1 MILKAYKQPRF
12 FTSMINPFKPENEKL
27 RIASLNELQL
37 LDSEPETNYDSIA
50 QLASYI
56 CDVPVSL
63 ISLVADDKQWFKAKV
78 GTDLCE
84 TDRDVAFCSHAILQP
99 DKLMEVP
106 DTLLDPR
113 FVDNPLVTSDV
124 NIRFYAGMPLL
135 SKDGLPLGTLC
146 VIDNKPHKLNDK
158 QRNALKALATQV
170 ESLFELRRQN
180 LELEKIKGNLNIKN
194 NQLKEFAGTV
204 SHDMKMPLANMIIT
218 SDLLKAKYGHQ
229 LDETGLNYLTY
240 LKQSSFRLSNYITD
254 ILNHY
259 ESDTL
264 LNSHIEDFHVQDVLE
279 QIIDLLNIKF
289 DCEINLP
296 EENLMVH
303 CNRAA
308 FQQIFFNLIGN
319 SLKYN
324 NQERIII
331 DITGREE
338 NGYYHFSIEDN
349 GIGIPENKQ
358 EAIFELFTIV
368 EEADRSGNRGN
379 GIGLS
384 TVKKLVANLGG
395 EISVKSVVNK
405 GTIFYFTIKRAF

>member
-1 MILKAYKQPRF
+1 MIEALL
-12 FTSMINPFKPENEKL
+12 PENEL
-27 RIASLNELQL
+27 ARITSLNDLQIL
-37 LDSEPETNYDSIA
+37 NSGTEINYDNIA
-50 QLASYI
+50 YLASYI
-56 CDVPVSL
+56 CEVPISL
-63 ISLVADDKQWFKAKV
+63 ITLVAENKQWFKAKV
-78 GTDLCE
+78 GTELCD
-84 TDRDVAFCSHAILQP
+84 TDRNVSFCSHAILHP
-99 DKLMEVP
+99 DEIMEVK
-106 DTLLDPR
+106 DTHLDHR
-113 FVDNPLVTSDV
+113 FVDNPLVTSDP
-124 NIRFYAGMPLL
+124 NIRFYAGMPIR
-135 SKDGLPLGTLC
+135 SAEGDALGTLC
-146 VIDNKPHKLNDK
+146 VLDKKPHSLNDK
-158 QRNALKALATQV
+158 QKEALKALAKQV
-170 ESLFELRRQN
+170 ENLFDLRRQN
-180 LELEKIKGNLNIKN
+180 LALEKVKKELGTKN
-194 NQLKEFAGTV
+194 NLLKEFAGTV

-218 SDLLKAKYGHQ
+218 SDLLKAKYGNL
-229 LDETGLNYLTY
+229 LDATGLNYLTY

-264 LNSHIEDFHVQDVLE
+264 LDSHTEDFDLQDVLE

-296 EENLMVH
+296 EDNLIVH

-324 NQERIII
+324 NQEKIVI
-331 DITGREE
+331 DVTGIEK
-338 NGYYHFSIEDN
+338 NGYYYFSITDN

-368 EEADRSGNRGN
+368 EESDRSGNRGN

-384 TVKKLVANLGG
+384 TVQKLVHNLGG

-405 GTIFYFTIKRAF
+405 GTTFNFTIKRAL

>member
-1 MILKAYKQPRF
+1 MIEALQ
-12 FTSMINPFKPENEKL
+12 PENEIS
-27 RIASLNELQL
+27 RITSLHDLQIL
-37 LDSEPETNYDSIA
+37 NSEPEEKYDNIA

-63 ISLVADDKQWFKAKV
+63 ITLLAEDKNWFKAKS
-78 GTDLCE
+78 GTDMCDS
-84 TDRDVAFCSHAILQP
+84 DRNISFCSHAILQP
-99 DKLMEVP
+99 DELMEIP
-106 DTLLDPR
+106 DTLLDAR
-113 FVDNPLVTSDV
+113 FVNNPLVTTGSK
-124 NIRFYAGMPLL
+124 IRFYAGMPIK
-135 SKDGLPLGTLC
+135 SNIGEAVGTLC
-146 VIDNKPHKLNDK
+146 LLDTEPHSLNEK
-158 QRNALKALATQV
+158 QKTALIALARQV

-180 LELEKIKGNLNIKN
+180 IALKKVKKELGTKN
-194 NQLKEFAGTV
+194 NLLKEFAGTV

-218 SDLLKAKYGHQ
+218 SDLLKAKYGNL
-229 LDETGLNYLTY
+229 LDDTGRSYLTY

-264 LNSHIEDFHVQDVLE
+264 LDSHTEDFDLQDVLE
-279 QIIDLLNIKF
+279 QIIDLLNIKY

-296 EENLMVH
+296 EDNLTVH

-324 NQERIII
+324 NQEKIII
-331 DITGREE
+331 DVTSIEK
-338 NGYYHFSIEDN
+338 NGYYHFSVTDN

-384 TVKKLVANLGG
+384 TVQKLVNNLGG
-395 EISVKSVVNK
+395 EISVKSKVNK
-405 GTIFYFTIKRAF
+405 GTTFNFTIKRAL

>member
-1 MILKAYKQPRF
+1 MIEALQ
-12 FTSMINPFKPENEKL
+12 PENEIS
-27 RIASLNELQL
+27 RITSLHDLQIL
-37 LDSEPETNYDSIA
+37 NSEPEEKYDNIA

-63 ISLVADDKQWFKAKV
+63 ITLLAEDKNWFKAKS
-78 GTDLCE
+78 GTDMCDS
-84 TDRDVAFCSHAILQP
+84 DRNISFCSHAILQP
-99 DKLMEVP
+99 DELMEIP
-106 DTLLDPR
+106 DTLLDAR
-113 FVDNPLVTSDV
+113 FVNNPLVTTGSK
-124 NIRFYAGMPLL
+124 IRFYAGMPIK
-135 SKDGLPLGTLC
+135 SNIGEAVGTLC
-146 VIDNKPHKLNDK
+146 LLDTEPHSLNEK
-158 QRNALKALATQV
+158 QKTALIALARQV

-180 LELEKIKGNLNIKN
+180 IALKKVKKELGTKN
-194 NQLKEFAGTV
+194 NLLKEFAGTV

-218 SDLLKAKYGHQ
+218 SDLLKAKYGNL
-229 LDETGLNYLTY
+229 LDDTGLSYLTY

-264 LNSHIEDFHVQDVLE
+264 LDSHTEDFDLQDVLE
-279 QIIDLLNIKF
+279 QIIDLLNIKY

-296 EENLMVH
+296 EDNLTVH

-324 NQERIII
+324 NQEKIII
-331 DITGREE
+331 DVTSIEK
-338 NGYYHFSIEDN
+338 NGYYHFSITDN

-384 TVKKLVANLGG
+384 TVQKLVHNLGG
-395 EISVKSVVNK
+395 EISVKSKVNK
-405 GTIFYFTIKRAF
+405 GTTFNFTIKRAL

>member
-1 MILKAYKQPRF
+1 MIKALQ
-12 FTSMINPFKPENEKL
+12 PENETA
-27 RIASLNELQL
+27 RIASLNELQIL
-37 LDSEPETNYDSIA
+37 NTETEINFDNIA
-50 QLASYI
+50 LLASFI
-56 CDVPVSL
+56 CEVPISL
-63 ISLVADDKQWFKAKV
+63 ITLVGEEKQWFKAKV
-78 GTDLCE
+78 GTDLKD
-84 TDRDVAFCSHAILQP
+84 TDRNVSFCSHAILQP
-99 DKLMEVP
+99 DEIMEVK
-106 DTLLDPR
+106 DTHLDKR
-113 FVDNPLVTSDV
+113 FINNPLVTSDPD
-124 NIRFYAGMPLL
+124 IRFYAGMPIK
-135 SKDGLPLGTLC
+135 SMTGEALGTLC
-146 VIDNKPHKLNDK
+146 VIDKKPHSLNDK
-158 QRNALKALATQV
+158 QKDALKALAKQV

-180 LELEKIKGNLNIKN
+180 LALEKVKKELGIKN
-194 NQLKEFAGTV
+194 NLLKEFAGTV

-218 SDLLKAKYGHQ
+218 SDLLKAKYGKL
-229 LDETGLNYLTY
+229 LDDTGLNYLTY

-264 LNSHIEDFHVQDVLE
+264 LDSHTEDFDLQDVLE

-296 EENLMVH
+296 EDNLIVH

-324 NQERIII
+324 NQEKIII
-331 DITGREE
+331 DVTGEE
-338 NGYYHFSIEDN
+338 KNGYYHFSITDN

-368 EEADRSGNRGN
+368 EESDRSGNRGN

-384 TVKKLVANLGG
+384 TVQKLVHNLGG
-395 EISVKSVVNK
+395 EISVQSEVNK
-405 GTIFYFTIKRAF
+405 GTTFNFTIKRAL

>member
-1 MILKAYKQPRF
+1 MKAFGYQSFVLTMIYPSK
-12 FTSMINPFKPENEKL
+12 SENESL
-27 RIASLNELQL
+27 RIASLNKLQIIN
-37 LDSEPETNYDSIA
+37 SEPEANYNNIA
-50 QLASYI
+50 ELASYI
-56 CDVPVSL
+56 CDVPISL
-63 ISLVADDKQWFKAKV
+63 ITLIADDKQWFKAKF
-78 GTDLCE
+78 GTDLCG
-84 TDRDVAFCSHAILQP
+84 TDIDIAFCSHAILEP
-99 DKLMEVP
+99 NKLMVVK
-106 DTLLDPR
+106 DTLLDSR
-113 FVDNPLVTSDV
+113 FVDNPLVTSDI

-135 SKDGLPLGTLC
+135 SSEGFPLGTLC
-146 VIDNKPHKLNDK
+146 VIDNKPHTLNDK
-158 QRNALKALATQV
+158 QKNALKALANQV

-180 LELEKIKGNLNIKN
+180 LELEKIKKDLNIKN

-218 SDLLKAKYGHQ
+218 SDLLKAKYGSL
-229 LDETGLNYLTY
+229 LDETGKNYLTY

-264 LNSHIEDFHVQDVLE
+264 LNTHTENFDTQDVLE

-296 EENLMVH
+296 EDNLIVY
-303 CNRAA
+303 CNRGA

-324 NQERIII
+324 NQEKIII

-338 NGYYHFSIEDN
+338 NGYYHFSVSDN

-358 EAIFELFTIV
+358 EAIFDLFTIV

-395 EISVKSVVNK
+395 EISVESEVNK
-405 GTIFYFTIKRAF
+405 GTIFNFSIKRAL

>member
-1 MILKAYKQPRF
+1 MIEALPPK
-12 FTSMINPFKPENEKL
+12 NEIS
-27 RIASLNELQL
+27 RIHSIHDLQILN
-37 LDSEPETNYDSIA
+37 SEPEEEYDNIA
-50 QLASYI
+50 HLASYI

-63 ISLVADDKQWFKAKV
+63 ITLLTENKNWFKAKT
-78 GTDLCE
+78 GTDLCDS
-84 TDRDVAFCSHAILQP
+84 DRNISFCSHAILQP
-99 DKLMEVP
+99 DELLEIE

-113 FVDNPLVTSDV
+113 FVNNPLVTTGSK
-124 NIRFYAGMPLL
+124 IRFYAGMPIK
-135 SKDGLPLGTLC
+135 SRTGEAVGTLC
-146 VIDNKPHKLNDK
+146 LLDTKPQSLNEQQK
-158 QRNALKALATQV
+158 TALKALAKQV

-180 LELEKIKGNLNIKN
+180 IALKKVEKELGIKN
-194 NQLKEFAGTV
+194 NLLKEFAGTV

-218 SDLLKAKYGHQ
+218 SDLLKVKYGNL

-264 LNSHIEDFHVQDVLE
+264 LESHTEDFDLQDVLE

-296 EENLMVH
+296 EDNLVVH

-324 NQERIII
+324 NQEKIVI
-331 DITGREE
+331 DVTGKEKD
-338 NGYYHFSIEDN
+338 GYYIFSITDN

-384 TVKKLVANLGG
+384 TVQKLVNNLGG
-395 EISVKSVVNK
+395 EISVKSKINK
-405 GTIFYFTIKRAF
+405 GTTFSFTIKRAL

>member
-1 MILKAYKQPRF
+1 LKAFGYQSF
-12 FTSMINPFKPENEKL
+12 VLTMIYPSKSENESL
-27 RIASLNELQL
+27 RIASLNKLQIIN
-37 LDSEPETNYDSIA
+37 SEPEANYNNIA
-50 QLASYI
+50 ELASYI
-56 CDVPVSL
+56 CDVPISL
-63 ISLVADDKQWFKAKV
+63 ITLIADDKQWFKAKF
-78 GTDLCE
+78 GTDLCG
-84 TDRDVAFCSHAILQP
+84 TDIDIAFCSHAILEP
-99 DKLMEVP
+99 NKLMVVK
-106 DTLLDPR
+106 DTLLDSR
-113 FVDNPLVTSDV
+113 FVDNPLVTSDI

-135 SKDGLPLGTLC
+135 SSEGFPLGTLC
-146 VIDNKPHKLNDK
+146 VIDNKPHTLNDK
-158 QRNALKALATQV
+158 QKNALKALANQV

-180 LELEKIKGNLNIKN
+180 LELEKIKKDLNIKN

-218 SDLLKAKYGHQ
+218 SDLLKAKYGSL
-229 LDETGLNYLTY
+229 LDETGKNYLTY

-264 LNSHIEDFHVQDVLE
+264 LNTHTENFDTQDVLE

-296 EENLMVH
+296 EDNLIVY
-303 CNRAA
+303 CNRGA

-324 NQERIII
+324 NQEKIII

-338 NGYYHFSIEDN
+338 NGYYHFSVSDN

-358 EAIFELFTIV
+358 EAIFDLFTIV

-395 EISVKSVVNK
+395 EISVESEVNK
-405 GTIFYFTIKRAF
+405 GTIFNFSIKRAL

>member
-1 MILKAYKQPRF
+1 MIKALQ
-12 FTSMINPFKPENEKL
+12 PENETA
-27 RIASLNELQL
+27 RIASLNELQIL
-37 LDSEPETNYDSIA
+37 NTETEINFDNIA
-50 QLASYI
+50 LLASFI
-56 CDVPVSL
+56 CEVPISL
-63 ISLVADDKQWFKAKV
+63 ITLVGEEKQWFKAKV
-78 GTDLCE
+78 GTDLKD
-84 TDRDVAFCSHAILQP
+84 TDRNVSFCSHAILQP
-99 DKLMEVP
+99 DEIMEVK
-106 DTLLDPR
+106 DTHLDKR
-113 FVDNPLVTSDV
+113 FINNPLVTSDPD
-124 NIRFYAGMPLL
+124 IRFYAGMPIK
-135 SKDGLPLGTLC
+135 SMTGEALGTLC
-146 VIDNKPHKLNDK
+146 VIDKKPHSLNDK
-158 QRNALKALATQV
+158 QKDALKALAKQV

-180 LELEKIKGNLNIKN
+180 LALEKVKKELGIKN
-194 NQLKEFAGTV
+194 NLLKEFAGTV

-218 SDLLKAKYGHQ
+218 SDLLKAKYGKL
-229 LDETGLNYLTY
+229 LDDTGLNYLTY

-264 LNSHIEDFHVQDVLE
+264 LDSHTEDFDLQDVLE

-296 EENLMVH
+296 EDNLIVH

-324 NQERIII
+324 NQEKIII
-331 DITGREE
+331 DVTGVEK
-338 NGYYHFSIEDN
+338 NGYYHFSITDN

-368 EEADRSGNRGN
+368 EESDRSGNRGN

-384 TVKKLVANLGG
+384 TVQKLVHNLGG
-395 EISVKSVVNK
+395 EISVQSEVNK
-405 GTIFYFTIKRAF
+405 GTTFNFTIKRAL

>member
-1 MILKAYKQPRF
+1 MIYA
-12 FTSMINPFKPENEKL
+12 SKPENENL
-27 RIASLNELQL
+27 RINALKELQI
-37 LDSEPETNYDSIA
+37 LDSPPEENYDNIVN
-50 QLASYI
+50 LAAFI
-56 CDVPVSL
+56 CNVPVA
-63 ISLVADDKQWFKAKV
+63 LVTLVSDDIQWFKAKT
-78 GTDLCE
+78 GLELCD
-84 TDRDVAFCSHAILQP
+84 TDRDVSFCSHAILQP
-99 DKLMEVP
+99 DQLMEVK
-106 DTLLDPR
+106 DTHLDPR
-113 FVDNPLVTSDV
+113 FLDNPLVTSGV
-124 NIRFYAGMPLL
+124 KIRFYAGMPIL
-135 SKDGLPLGTLC
+135 SHDGNALGTLC
-146 VIDNKPHKLNDK
+146 VIDRKPNQLDDK
-158 QRNALKALATQV
+158 QKAALKSLAKQV

-180 LELEKIKGNLNIKN
+180 LQLEKITKELGIKN
-194 NQLKEFAGTV
+194 NLLKEFAGTV

-218 SDLLKAKYGHQ
+218 SDLLKVKYGKL
-229 LDETGLNYLTY
+229 LDETGNNYLTY

-264 LNSHIEDFHVQDVLE
+264 LTSHTEEFDSQEILE

-296 EENLMVH
+296 ENNLMVS

-324 NQERIII
+324 NRDKIVI
-331 DITGREE
+331 DITAEE
-338 NGYYHFSIEDN
+338 RAGFYHFSVKDN

-368 EEADRSGNRGN
+368 EESDRSGNRGN

-384 TVKKLVANLGG
+384 TVQKLVHKLGG
-395 EISVKSVVNK
+395 EISVDSKVNE
-405 GTIFYFTIKRAF
+405 GTTFYFSIKRAQ

>member
-1 MILKAYKQPRF
+1 MFNYICFQLKLPTKNFIFMIHALQ
-12 FTSMINPFKPENEKL
+12 PENEKA
-27 RIASLNELQL
+27 RMASLNELKI
-37 LDSEPETNYDSIA
+37 LDSDQELSYDNIA
-50 QLASYI
+50 ELASFI

-63 ISLVADDKQWFKAKV
+63 ITLLTENKQWFKAKV
-78 GTDLCE
+78 GTNLCD
-84 TDRDVAFCSHAILQP
+84 TDRNISFCSHAILQP
-99 DKLMEVP
+99 DELMEVK
-106 DTLLDPR
+106 DTHLDKR
-113 FVDNPLVTSDV
+113 FFDNPLVTSDT
-124 NIRFYAGMPLL
+124 NIRFYAGMPIR
-135 SKDGLPLGTLC
+135 SNTGEALGTLC
-146 VIDNKPHKLNDK
+146 VLDNKPHSLNKK
-158 QRNALKALATQV
+158 QKTALKALAKQV

-180 LELEKIKGNLNIKN
+180 IALIKVRKELNIKN
-194 NQLKEFAGTV
+194 NLLKEFAGTV

-218 SDLLKAKYGHQ
+218 SDLLKAKYGNL

-264 LNSHIEDFHVQDVLE
+264 LDTHTEDFDLQDVLE
-279 QIIDLLNIKF
+279 QIIDLLNIKY

-296 EENLMVH
+296 ETNMAVH

-324 NQERIII
+324 NQEKIII
-331 DITGREE
+331 DISGEE
-338 NGYYHFSIEDN
+338 ANGFYHFSVADN

-358 EAIFELFTIV
+358 DAIFELFTIV
-368 EEADRSGNRGN
+368 EESDRSGNRGN

-384 TVKKLVANLGG
+384 TVQKLVHNLGG
-395 EISVKSVVNK
+395 EISVKSKVNEVQLSN
-405 GTIFYFTIKRAF
+405 FL

>member
-1 MILKAYKQPRF
+1 MIKALQ
-12 FTSMINPFKPENEKL
+12 PENETSRL
-27 RIASLNELQL
+27 TSLHDLQIL
-37 LDSEPETNYDSIA
+37 NSESEINYDNIA

-56 CDVPVSL
+56 CDVPISL
-63 ISLVADDKQWFKAKV
+63 ITLIAEDKQWFKAKI
-78 GTDLCE
+78 GTELCD
-84 TDRDVAFCSHAILQP
+84 TDRNVSFCSHAILQP
-99 DKLMEVP
+99 DEIMEVK
-106 DTLLDPR
+106 DTHLDKR
-113 FVDNPLVTSDV
+113 FIDNPLVTSET
-124 NIRFYAGMPLL
+124 NIRFYAGMPIR
-135 SKDGLPLGTLC
+135 SSAGEALGTLC
-146 VIDNKPHKLNDK
+146 VLDTKPHSLNEK
-158 QRNALKALATQV
+158 QKTALKALANQV
-170 ESLFELRRQN
+170 ENLFELRRQN
-180 LELEKIKGNLNIKN
+180 IALEKVKKELGVKN

-218 SDLLKAKYGHQ
+218 SDLLKAKYGNL
-229 LDETGLNYLTY
+229 LDETGKNYLTY

-264 LNSHIEDFHVQDVLE
+264 LQSHTEDFDVQDVLE

-296 EENLMVH
+296 EDNLTVH
-303 CNRAA
+303 CNRGA

-324 NQERIII
+324 NREKIII
-331 DITGREE
+331 DITAKEE
-338 NGYYHFSIEDN
+338 NGFYNFSIADN

-358 EAIFELFTIV
+358 EAIFDLFTII

-384 TVKKLVANLGG
+384 TVKKLVGNLGG
-395 EISVKSVVNK
+395 EISVKSEVNK
-405 GTIFYFTIKRAF
+405 GTTFYFSIKRAF

>member
-1 MILKAYKQPRF
+1 MIEALQ
-12 FTSMINPFKPENEKL
+12 PENEIS
-27 RIASLNELQL
+27 RITSLHDLQIL
-37 LDSEPETNYDSIA
+37 NSEPEEKYDNIA

-63 ISLVADDKQWFKAKV
+63 ITLLAEDKNWFKAKS
-78 GTDLCE
+78 GTDMCDS
-84 TDRDVAFCSHAILQP
+84 DRNISFCSHAILQP
-99 DKLMEVP
+99 DELMEIP
-106 DTLLDPR
+106 DTLLDAR
-113 FVDNPLVTSDV
+113 FANNPLVTTGSK
-124 NIRFYAGMPLL
+124 IRFYAGMPIR
-135 SKDGLPLGTLC
+135 SNIGEAVGTLC
-146 VIDNKPHKLNDK
+146 LLDTEPHSLNEK
-158 QRNALKALATQV
+158 QKTALIALARQV

-180 LELEKIKGNLNIKN
+180 IALKKVKKELGTKN
-194 NQLKEFAGTV
+194 NLLKEFAGTV

-218 SDLLKAKYGHQ
+218 SDLLKAKYGNL
-229 LDETGLNYLTY
+229 LDDTGRSYLTY

-264 LNSHIEDFHVQDVLE
+264 LDSHNEDFDLQDVLE
-279 QIIDLLNIKF
+279 QIIDLLNIKY

-296 EENLMVH
+296 EDNLTVH

-324 NQERIII
+324 TQEKIII
-331 DITGREE
+331 DVTSIEK
-338 NGYYHFSIEDN
+338 NGYYHFSITDN

-384 TVKKLVANLGG
+384 TVQKLVNNLGG
-395 EISVKSVVNK
+395 KISVKSKVNK
-405 GTIFYFTIKRAF
+405 GTTFNFTIKRTL

>member
-1 MILKAYKQPRF
+1 MC
-12 FTSMINPFKPENEKL
+12 
-27 RIASLNELQL
+27 
-37 LDSEPETNYDSIA
+37 DSDRN
-50 QLASYI
+50 
-56 CDVPVSL
+56 
-63 ISLVADDKQWFKAKV
+63 IS
-78 GTDLCE
+78 
-84 TDRDVAFCSHAILQP
+84 FCSHAILQP
-99 DKLMEVP
+99 DELMEIP
-106 DTLLDPR
+106 DTLLDAR
-113 FVDNPLVTSDV
+113 FVNNPLVTTGSK
-124 NIRFYAGMPLL
+124 IRFYAGMPIK
-135 SKDGLPLGTLC
+135 SNIGEAVGTLC
-146 VIDNKPHKLNDK
+146 LLDTEPHSLNEK
-158 QRNALKALATQV
+158 QKTALIALARQV

-180 LELEKIKGNLNIKN
+180 IALKKVKKELGTKN
-194 NQLKEFAGTV
+194 NLLKEFAGTV

-218 SDLLKAKYGHQ
+218 SDLLKAKYGNL
-229 LDETGLNYLTY
+229 LDDTGLSYLTY

-264 LNSHIEDFHVQDVLE
+264 LDSHTEDFDLQDVLE
-279 QIIDLLNIKF
+279 QIIDLLNIKY

-296 EENLMVH
+296 EDNLTVH

-324 NQERIII
+324 NQEKIII
-331 DITGREE
+331 DVTSIEK
-338 NGYYHFSIEDN
+338 NGYYHFSITDN

-384 TVKKLVANLGG
+384 TVQKLVHNLGG
-395 EISVKSVVNK
+395 EISVKSKVNK
-405 GTIFYFTIKRAF
+405 GTTFNFTIKRAL

>member
-1 MILKAYKQPRF
+1 MIYPSK
-12 FTSMINPFKPENEKL
+12 SENESL
-27 RIASLNELQL
+27 RIASLNKLQIIN
-37 LDSEPETNYDSIA
+37 SEPEANYNNIA
-50 QLASYI
+50 ELASYI
-56 CDVPVSL
+56 CDVPISL
-63 ISLVADDKQWFKAKV
+63 ITLIADDKQWFKAKF
-78 GTDLCE
+78 GTDLCG
-84 TDRDVAFCSHAILQP
+84 TDIDIAFCSHAILEP
-99 DKLMEVP
+99 NKLMVVK
-106 DTLLDPR
+106 DTLLDSR
-113 FVDNPLVTSDV
+113 FVDNPLVTSDI

-135 SKDGLPLGTLC
+135 SSEGFPLGTLC
-146 VIDNKPHKLNDK
+146 VIDNKPHTLNDK
-158 QRNALKALATQV
+158 QKNALKALANQV

-180 LELEKIKGNLNIKN
+180 LELEKIKKDLNIKN

-218 SDLLKAKYGHQ
+218 SDLLKAKYGNL
-229 LDETGLNYLTY
+229 LDETGKNYLTY

-264 LNSHIEDFHVQDVLE
+264 LNTHTENFDTQDVLE

-296 EENLMVH
+296 EDNLIVY
-303 CNRAA
+303 CNRGA

-324 NQERIII
+324 NQEKIII

-338 NGYYHFSIEDN
+338 NGYYHFSVSDN

-358 EAIFELFTIV
+358 EAIFDLFTIV

-395 EISVKSVVNK
+395 EISVESEVNK
-405 GTIFYFTIKRAF
+405 GTIFNFSIKRAL

>member
-1 MILKAYKQPRF
+1 MIYP
-12 FTSMINPFKPENEKL
+12 SKPENESL
-27 RIASLNELQL
+27 RIASLKELQIINT
-37 LDSEPETNYDSIA
+37 EPEAKYDNIA
-50 QLASYI
+50 HLASYI

-63 ISLVADDKQWFKAKV
+63 ITLIAEENQWFKAKI

-84 TDRDVAFCSHAILQP
+84 NDRNISFCSHAILKP
-99 DKLMEVP
+99 HDLMEVQ

-113 FVDNPLVTSDV
+113 FKDNPMVTSNL
-124 NIRFYAGMPLL
+124 NIRFYAGMPLK
-135 SKDGLPLGTLC
+135 SNNGEAIGTLC
-146 VIDNKPHKLNDK
+146 IIDTKPHSLDDK
-158 QRNALKALATQV
+158 QKEALKALAKQV

-180 LELEKIKGNLNIKN
+180 LELEKIKRDLNIKN

-218 SDLLKAKYGHQ
+218 SDLLKAKYGHL
-229 LDETGLNYLTY
+229 LDETGENYLTY

-264 LNSHIEDFHVQDVLE
+264 LNTHTESFDIQDVLE

-296 EENLMVH
+296 EDNLIVH

-324 NQERIII
+324 NQEKIII

-338 NGYYHFSIEDN
+338 NGYYHFSISDN

-358 EAIFELFTIV
+358 EAIFDLFTIV

-384 TVKKLVANLGG
+384 TVKKIVANLGG
-395 EISVKSVVNK
+395 EISVESKVNK
-405 GTIFYFTIKRAF
+405 GTIFYFSIKRAL

>member
-1 MILKAYKQPRF
+1 LFLTNATNQDLYIMIHAL
-12 FTSMINPFKPENEKL
+12 KPENEIARL
-27 RIASLNELQL
+27 ASLNELEIL
-37 LDSEPETNYDSIA
+37 NSENEINFDNIA
-50 QLASYI
+50 LLASYI
-56 CDVPVSL
+56 CEVPISL
-63 ISLVADDKQWFKAKV
+63 ITLVGEKKQWFKAKV
-78 GTDLCE
+78 GTELSD
-84 TDRDVAFCSHAILQP
+84 TDRNISFCSHAILEP
-99 DKLMEVP
+99 DELMEIK
-106 DTLLDPR
+106 DTHLDKR
-113 FVDNPLVTSDV
+113 FTNNPLVTSDPS
-124 NIRFYAGMPLL
+124 IRFYAGMPIR
-135 SKDGLPLGTLC
+135 STEGDALGTLC
-146 VIDNKPHKLNDK
+146 VIDKKPHSLNDK
-158 QRNALKALATQV
+158 QKDALKALAKQV

-180 LELEKIKGNLNIKN
+180 IALKKVKKELGTKN
-194 NQLKEFAGTV
+194 NLLKEFAGTV

-218 SDLLKAKYGHQ
+218 SDLLKAKYGKL
-229 LDETGLNYLTY
+229 LDATGLNYLTY

-264 LNSHIEDFHVQDVLE
+264 LDSHTEDFDLQDVLE

-296 EENLMVH
+296 EDNLTVH

-324 NQERIII
+324 NQEKIII
-331 DITGREE
+331 DVTGIEK
-338 NGYYHFSIEDN
+338 NGFYYFSVTDN

-384 TVKKLVANLGG
+384 TVQKLVHNLGG
-395 EISVKSVVNK
+395 EISVNSVVNE
-405 GTIFYFTIKRAF
+405 GTTFKFTIKRAL

>member
-1 MILKAYKQPRF
+1 MIKPLKPK
-12 FTSMINPFKPENEKL
+12 NERL
-27 RIASLNELQL
+27 RIASLNELKL
-37 LDSEPETNYDSIA
+37 LDSQPEINYDNIA
-50 QLASYI
+50 KLASYI
-56 CDVPVSL
+56 CDTPVSL
-63 ISLVADDKQWFKAKV
+63 ITLISEDRQWFKAKI
-78 GTDLCE
+78 GTELCE
-84 TDRDVAFCSHAILQP
+84 NQRDLSFCAHAILNP
-99 DKLMEVP
+99 HDLMEVQ

-113 FVDNPLVTSDV
+113 FVDNPLVTSDLA
-124 NIRFYAGMPLL
+124 IRFYAGVSIL
-135 SKDGLPLGTLC
+135 SKDGHPIGTLC
-146 VIDNKPHKLNDK
+146 VLDTTPNSLNDK
-158 QRNALKALATQV
+158 QKSALKSLGTQI
-170 ESLFELRRQN
+170 EGLFEFRRQN
-180 LELEKIKGNLNIKN
+180 LALEKVQNELNIKN
-194 NQLKEFAGTV
+194 NLLKEFAGTV

-218 SDLLKAKYGHQ
+218 SDLLKVKYGKL
-229 LDETGLNYLTY
+229 LDETGNNYLTY

-264 LNSHIEDFHVQDVLE
+264 LTSHTEEFDSQEILE

-296 EENLMVH
+296 ENNLMVS

-324 NQERIII
+324 NRDKIII
-331 DITGREE
+331 DITAEE
-338 NGYYHFSIEDN
+338 RDGFYHFSVADN

-368 EEADRSGNRGN
+368 EESDRSGNRGN

-384 TVKKLVANLGG
+384 TVQKLVHKLGG
-395 EISVKSVVNK
+395 EISVDSEVNE
-405 GTIFYFTIKRAF
+405 GTTFYFSIKRAH

>member
-1 MILKAYKQPRF
+1 MIHAL
-12 FTSMINPFKPENEKL
+12 KPENEAA
-27 RIASLNELQL
+27 RIASLNELQI
-37 LDSEPETNYDSIA
+37 LDSGPELNYDNIA

-56 CDVPVSL
+56 CEVPVSL
-63 ISLVADDKQWFKAKV
+63 ITLLAEDKQWIKARI
-78 GTDLCE
+78 GTDICDTE
-84 TDRDVAFCSHAILQP
+84 RNISFCSHAILEP
-99 DKLMEVP
+99 DELMEVQ

-113 FVDNPLVTSDV
+113 FINNPLVTSDA
-124 NIRFYAGMPLL
+124 NIRFYAGMPIRA
-135 SKDGLPLGTLC
+135 KNGEALGTLC
-146 VIDNKPHKLNDK
+146 VLDRKPHTLNDK
-158 QRNALKALATQV
+158 QKEALKALAKQV

-180 LELEKIKGNLNIKN
+180 LSLEKVKKELGIKN
-194 NQLKEFAGTV
+194 NLLKEFAGTV

-218 SDLLKAKYGHQ
+218 SDLLKAKYGGL
-229 LDETGLNYLTY
+229 LDDTGLNYLTY

-264 LNSHIEDFHVQDVLE
+264 LDTHTESFDLQDVLE

-296 EENLMVH
+296 EDNLTIQ

-324 NQERIII
+324 NQEKIVI
-331 DITGREE
+331 DVTGIEK
-338 NGYYHFSIEDN
+338 NGYYHFSITDN

-384 TVKKLVANLGG
+384 TVKKLVNNLGG

-405 GTIFYFTIKRAF
+405 GTTFYFTIKRAV

>member
-1 MILKAYKQPRF
+1 MIKAQE
-12 FTSMINPFKPENEKL
+12 PENEL
-27 RIASLNELQL
+27 ARLASLNDLQILNTEEELK
-37 LDSEPETNYDSIA
+37 YDNIA
-50 QLASYI
+50 QLASFI

-63 ISLVADDKQWFKAKV
+63 ITLLTEDKQWFKAKV
-78 GTDLCE
+78 GTELTD
-84 TDRDVAFCSHAILQP
+84 TDRSISFCSHAILQP
-99 DKLMEVP
+99 DKMMEIS
-106 DTLLDPR
+106 DTELDIR
-113 FVDNPLVTSDV
+113 FNGNPIIVVDAP
-124 NIRFYAGMPLL
+124 IRFYAGMPIK
-135 SKDGLPLGTLC
+135 SPNGEALGTLC
-146 VIDNKPHKLNDK
+146 VLDNKPHSLSDK
-158 QRNALKALATQV
+158 QKDALKALAKQV
-170 ESLFELRRQN
+170 ETLFELRRQN
-180 LELEKIKGNLNIKN
+180 IALEKVKKELGTKN
-194 NQLKEFAGTV
+194 NLLKEFAGTV

-218 SDLLKAKYGHQ
+218 ADLLKAKYGKL
-229 LDETGLNYLTY
+229 LDETGLNYLSY

-264 LNSHIEDFHVQDVLE
+264 LESHTEDFDLQDVLE

-296 EENLMVH
+296 ENNLTVH

-324 NQERIII
+324 NQEKIII
-331 DITGREE
+331 DVTGIEK
-338 NGYYHFSIEDN
+338 NGYYHFSITDN

-384 TVKKLVANLGG
+384 TVQKLVHNLGG
-395 EISVKSVVNK
+395 EISVKSEVNK
-405 GTIFYFTIKRAF
+405 GTTFNFTIKRAL

>member
-1 MILKAYKQPRF
+1 MIEALPPKNEIARLHSIHDLK
-12 FTSMINPFKPENEKL
+12 I
-27 RIASLNELQL
+27 LN
-37 LDSEPETNYDSIA
+37 SEPEEKYDDIA

-56 CDVPVSL
+56 CNVPVSL
-63 ISLVADDKQWFKAKV
+63 ITLLAEDKNWFKAKV
-78 GTDLCE
+78 GTDLCDS
-84 TDRDVAFCSHAILQP
+84 DRNISFCSHAILQP
-99 DKLMEVP
+99 HKLMEVE

-113 FVDNPLVTSDV
+113 FVNNPLVTTGSK
-124 NIRFYAGMPLL
+124 IRFYAGMPIT
-135 SKDGLPLGTLC
+135 SRTGDALGTLC
-146 VIDNKPHKLNDK
+146 LLDTKPHSLNNQQK
-158 QRNALKALATQV
+158 TALKALAKQI

-180 LELEKIKGNLNIKN
+180 IALKKVEKELGIKN
-194 NQLKEFAGTV
+194 NLLKEFAGTV

-218 SDLLKAKYGHQ
+218 SDLLKAKYGNL

-264 LNSHIEDFHVQDVLE
+264 LESHTEDFDLQDVLE

-296 EENLMVH
+296 EDNLTVH

-324 NQERIII
+324 NQEKIII
-331 DITGREE
+331 DVTGIEK
-338 NGYYHFSIEDN
+338 NGYYLFSITDN

-368 EEADRSGNRGN
+368 EESDRSGNRGN

-384 TVKKLVANLGG
+384 TVQKLVHNLGG
-395 EISVKSVVNK
+395 EISVKSKVNI
-405 GTIFYFTIKRAF
+405 GTTFNFSIKRAL

>member
-1 MILKAYKQPRF
+1 MLLAKAPNQELYIMIHAL
-12 FTSMINPFKPENEKL
+12 NPENE
-27 RIASLNELQL
+27 IARMTSLHDLQIL
-37 LDSEPETNYDSIA
+37 NSEPEEKYDNIA

-63 ISLVADDKQWFKAKV
+63 ITLLAEDKNWFKAKT
-78 GTDLCE
+78 GTDLCDS
-84 TDRDVAFCSHAILQP
+84 DRNISFCSHAILQP
-99 DKLMEVP
+99 DELMEIQ

-113 FVDNPLVTSDV
+113 FENNPLVTTGSK
-124 NIRFYAGMPLL
+124 IRFYAGMPIK
-135 SKDGLPLGTLC
+135 SNIGEAVGTLC
-146 VIDNKPHKLNDK
+146 LLDTKPHSLNEK
-158 QRNALKALATQV
+158 QKNALKALAQQV

-180 LELEKIKGNLNIKN
+180 ISLKKVKKELGIKN

-218 SDLLKAKYGHQ
+218 SDLLKAKYGKL

-240 LKQSSFRLSNYITD
+240 LKQSSFRLSNYITA

-264 LNSHIEDFHVQDVLE
+264 MESHTEDFDLQDVLE

-296 EENLMVH
+296 EDNLTVH

-324 NQERIII
+324 NQEKIVI
-331 DITGREE
+331 DVTGIEK
-338 NGYYHFSIEDN
+338 NGYYHFSITDN

-368 EEADRSGNRGN
+368 EETDRSGNRGN

-384 TVKKLVANLGG
+384 TVQKLVHNLGG
-395 EISVKSVVNK
+395 EISVKSKLNK
-405 GTIFYFTIKRAF
+405 GTTFNFTIKRAL

>member
-1 MILKAYKQPRF
+1 MLQILKPK
-12 FTSMINPFKPENEKL
+12 NVLKPKNERA
-27 RIASLNELQL
+27 RIASLNELQI
-37 LDSEPETNYDSIA
+37 LDSEPETNYDNLA

-63 ISLVADDKQWFKAKV
+63 ITLLAEDKNWFKAKI

-84 TDRDVAFCSHAILQP
+84 SERSISFCSHAILEP
-99 DKLMEVP
+99 DKLMVVE

-113 FVDNPLVTSDV
+113 FVNNPLVTSDMK
-124 NIRFYAGMPLL
+124 IRFYAGMPIL
-135 SKDGLPLGTLC
+135 SHDGQALGALC
-146 VIDNKPHKLNDK
+146 VMDNKPHKFTSK
-158 QRNALKALATQV
+158 QEKTLKSLAKQV

-180 LELEKIKGNLNIKN
+180 HQLEKVKNELAIKN
-194 NQLKEFAGTV
+194 NLLKDFAGTV

-218 SDLLKAKYGHQ
+218 SDLIKAKYAHL
-229 LDETGLNYLTY
+229 LDDTGKNYLNY

-254 ILNHY
+254 ILSHY

-264 LNSHIEDFHVQDVLE
+264 LQSHTEDFDIQDILE

-296 EENLMVH
+296 EENLIVQ

-308 FQQIFFNLIGN
+308 FQQIFLNLIGN

-324 NQERIII
+324 NQDKIII
-331 DITGREE
+331 DISAKEE
-338 NGYYHFSIEDN
+338 NGFYHFSITDN
-349 GIGIPENKQ
+349 GIGIPESKQ

-368 EEADRSGNRGN
+368 EESDRSGNRGN

-384 TVKKLVANLGG
+384 TVKKLVGNLGG
-395 EISVKSVVNK
+395 EISVKSKVNK
-405 GTIFYFTIKRAF
+405 GTSFAFSIKRAF

>member
-1 MILKAYKQPRF
+1 MKAFGYQSFVLTMIYPSK
-12 FTSMINPFKPENEKL
+12 SENESL
-27 RIASLNELQL
+27 RIASLNKLQIIN
-37 LDSEPETNYDSIA
+37 SEPEANYNNIA
-50 QLASYI
+50 ELASYI
-56 CDVPVSL
+56 CDVPISL
-63 ISLVADDKQWFKAKV
+63 ITLIADDKQWFKAKF
-78 GTDLCE
+78 GTDLCG
-84 TDRDVAFCSHAILQP
+84 TDIDIAFCSHAILEP
-99 DKLMEVP
+99 DKLMVVK
-106 DTLLDPR
+106 DTLLDSR
-113 FVDNPLVTSDV
+113 FVDNPLVTSDI

-135 SKDGLPLGTLC
+135 SSEGFPLGTLC
-146 VIDNKPHKLNDK
+146 VIDNKPHTLNDK
-158 QRNALKALATQV
+158 QKNALKALANQV

-180 LELEKIKGNLNIKN
+180 LELEKIKKDLNIKN

-218 SDLLKAKYGHQ
+218 SDLLKAKYGSL
-229 LDETGLNYLTY
+229 LDETGKNYLTY

-264 LNSHIEDFHVQDVLE
+264 LNTHTENFDTQDVLE

-296 EENLMVH
+296 EDNLIVY
-303 CNRAA
+303 CNRGA

-324 NQERIII
+324 NQEKIII

-338 NGYYHFSIEDN
+338 NGYYHFSVSDN

-358 EAIFELFTIV
+358 EAIFDLFTIV

-395 EISVKSVVNK
+395 EISVESEVNK
-405 GTIFYFTIKRAF
+405 GTIFNFSIKRAL

>member
-1 MILKAYKQPRF
+1 MIYPSK
-12 FTSMINPFKPENEKL
+12 SENESL
-27 RIASLNELQL
+27 RIASLNKLQIIN
-37 LDSEPETNYDSIA
+37 SEPEANYNNIA
-50 QLASYI
+50 ELASYI
-56 CDVPVSL
+56 CDVPISL
-63 ISLVADDKQWFKAKV
+63 ITLIADDKQWFKAKF
-78 GTDLCE
+78 GTDLCG
-84 TDRDVAFCSHAILQP
+84 TDIDIAFCSHAILEP
-99 DKLMEVP
+99 DKLMVVK
-106 DTLLDPR
+106 DTLLDSR
-113 FVDNPLVTSDV
+113 FVDNPLVTSDI

-135 SKDGLPLGTLC
+135 SSEGFPLGTLC
-146 VIDNKPHKLNDK
+146 VIDNKPHTLNDK
-158 QRNALKALATQV
+158 QKNALKALANQV
-170 ESLFELRRQN
+170 ENLFELRRQN
-180 LELEKIKGNLNIKN
+180 LELEKIKKDLNIKN

-218 SDLLKAKYGHQ
+218 SDLLKAKYGNL
-229 LDETGLNYLTY
+229 LDETGKNYLTY

-264 LNSHIEDFHVQDVLE
+264 LNTHTENFDTQDVLE

-296 EENLMVH
+296 EDNLIVY
-303 CNRAA
+303 CNRGA

-324 NQERIII
+324 NQEKIII

-338 NGYYHFSIEDN
+338 NGYYHFSVSDN

-358 EAIFELFTIV
+358 EAIFDLFTIV

-395 EISVKSVVNK
+395 EISVESEVNK
-405 GTIFYFTIKRAF
+405 GTIFNFSIKRAL

>member
-1 MILKAYKQPRF
+1 MVSAKVP
-12 FTSMINPFKPENEKL
+12 NNETARL
-27 RIASLNELQL
+27 ASLNDLQIL
-37 LDSEPETNYDSIA
+37 NTEEDFNYENIA
-50 QLASYI
+50 LLASYI

-63 ISLVADDKQWFKAKV
+63 ITLLTEDKAWFKAKV
-78 GTDLCE
+78 GTDLND
-84 TDRDVAFCSHAILQP
+84 TNRDISFCSHAIHQP
-99 DKLMEVP
+99 DEMMEIS
-106 DTLLDPR
+106 DTMLDER
-113 FVDNPLVTSDV
+113 FINNSFIVKNSPL
-124 NIRFYAGMPLL
+124 RFYAGMPIK
-135 SKDGLPLGTLC
+135 SPDGQALGTLC
-146 VIDNKPHKLNDK
+146 LLDNKPHSLNDK
-158 QRNALKALATQV
+158 QKEALKSLAKQV
-170 ESLFELRRQN
+170 EVLFELRRQN
-180 LELEKIKGNLNIKN
+180 IALEKVKKDLNIKN
-194 NQLKEFAGTV
+194 NLLKEFAGTV

-218 SDLLKAKYGHQ
+218 SDLLRAKYGNL
-229 LDETGLNYLTY
+229 LDETGQNYLTY

-264 LNSHIEDFHVQDVLE
+264 LNSHTEDFDLQDVLE

-296 EENLMVH
+296 EENLVVH

-324 NQERIII
+324 NQEKIII
-331 DITGREE
+331 DVTGKEE
-338 NGYYHFSIEDN
+338 DGYYYFSITDN

-384 TVKKLVANLGG
+384 TVQKLVHNLGG
-395 EISVKSVVNK
+395 EITVRSKVNQ
-405 GTIFYFTIKRAF
+405 GTTFNFTIKRSL

>member
-1 MILKAYKQPRF
+1 MIKAQVPA
-12 FTSMINPFKPENEKL
+12 NETARL
-27 RIASLNELQL
+27 ASLHDLQILDTEEEL
-37 LDSEPETNYDSIA
+37 NYDNIA
-50 QLASYI
+50 QLASFI

-63 ISLVADDKQWFKAKV
+63 ITLLTEDKQWFKAKV
-78 GTDLCE
+78 GTELTN
-84 TDRDVAFCSHAILQP
+84 TDRGISFCSHAILQP
-99 DKLMEVP
+99 DEMMEISDTKL
-106 DTLLDPR
+106 DAR
-113 FVDNPLVTSDV
+113 FNGNPILVVDAP
-124 NIRFYAGMPLL
+124 IRFYAGMPIK
-135 SKDGLPLGTLC
+135 SPNGEALGTLC
-146 VIDNKPHKLNDK
+146 VLDNKPHSLNDK
-158 QRNALKALATQV
+158 QKDALKALAKQV
-170 ESLFELRRQN
+170 ENLFELRRQN
-180 LELEKIKGNLNIKN
+180 ITLEKVKKELNKKN
-194 NQLKEFAGTV
+194 NLLKEFAGTV

-218 SDLLKAKYGHQ
+218 SDLLKAKYGKL

-264 LNSHIEDFHVQDVLE
+264 LESHTEDFDLQDVLE

-296 EENLMVH
+296 EDNLTVH

-324 NQERIII
+324 NQEKIII
-331 DITGREE
+331 DVTGIEK
-338 NGYYHFSIEDN
+338 NGYYHFSITDN

-368 EEADRSGNRGN
+368 EEADRSGVRGN

-384 TVKKLVANLGG
+384 TVQKLVHNLGG

-405 GTIFYFTIKRAF
+405 GTTFSFSIKRAL

>member
-1 MILKAYKQPRF
+1 MIYP
-12 FTSMINPFKPENEKL
+12 SKPKNESL
-27 RIASLNELQL
+27 RIASLNELQIINT
-37 LDSEPETNYDSIA
+37 EPEANYDSIA

-63 ISLVADDKQWFKAKV
+63 ITLVADDKQWFKAKF
-78 GTDLCE
+78 GTDLCG
-84 TDRDVAFCSHAILQP
+84 TDREIAFCSHAILEP
-99 DKLMEVP
+99 DKLMVVK
-106 DTLLDPR
+106 DTQLDPR
-113 FVDNPLVTSDV
+113 FLDNPLVTSDI

-135 SKDGLPLGTLC
+135 SSEGFPLGTLC
-146 VIDNKPHKLNDK
+146 VLDNKPHDLDDK
-158 QRNALKALATQV
+158 QKDALKALAKQV

-180 LELEKIKGNLNIKN
+180 LELEKIKKDLNIKN

-218 SDLLKAKYGHQ
+218 SDLLRAKYGH
-229 LDETGLNYLTY
+229 LIDETGNNYLTY

-264 LNSHIEDFHVQDVLE
+264 LNTHTEDFDIHDVLE

-296 EENLMVH
+296 EDNLLVH

-324 NQERIII
+324 NQEKIVI
-331 DITGREE
+331 DITGKEE
-338 NGYYHFSIEDN
+338 NGYYHFSISDN

-358 EAIFELFTIV
+358 EAIFDLFTII

-395 EISVKSVVNK
+395 EISVKSEVNK
-405 GTIFYFTIKRAF
+405 GTIFYFSIKRAL